1 MEIKKLTLL
10 ITGAA
15 LLASCEKCEY
25 KQTKSG
31 LYYKIDKKGDGTVPK
46 KGDILTVEMRYE
58 TKDSVVL
65 FDSNTNNGTPFNM
78 PYTETLEKEQE
89 GSVAEAI
96 YLLKKGDSIVCKIL
110 AKKLLGQSLEEVAKE
125 KKIKLEETT
134 PIYVHLHLKDI
145 KSEKEFRKIQEE
157 NYKALLEESKKK
169 AKEQLPN
176 DLETIKKHLTTNKIN
191 ALSTPSGLH
200 YVIDKPGNG
209 DLPQKGDTVVVH
221 YTGKTLNGKVFD
233 TSLQEI
239 AVANQIHDDKRQYKP
254 LIFIIGQ
261 ESVLPGFEE
270 GVQLL
275 RKGGKARLFV
285 PSVLAY
291 RDMELGANIK
301 PNSSLMFDIELK
313 NLIKLDT
320 NKPDGNK

>member
-1 MEIKKLTLL
+1 MKITKITLL

-15 LLASCEKCEY
+15 LLGSCEKCEY

-46 KGDILTVEMRYE
+46 KGDILTIEMRYE

-65 FDSNTNNGTPFNM
+65 FNSNTEGVPFNI

-89 GSVAEAI
+89 GSVAEGI
-96 YLLKKGDSIVCKIL
+96 QLLKKGDSIICKIL
-110 AKKLLGQSLEEVAKE
+110 AKKLLDKSLEEVAKE
-125 KKIKLEETT
+125 KKVKLEEAT
-134 PIYVHLHLKDI
+134 PIYVYLHLKDI
-145 KSEKEFRKIQEE
+145 QGEKEFRKIQEE
-157 NYKALLEESKKK
+157 KYKALLEESKKK
-169 AKEQLPN
+169 AKEQLPH
-176 DLETIKKHLTTNKIN
+176 DLETIKKYITTHKIN

-200 YVIDKPGNG
+200 YVIDKPGIG

-221 YTGKTLNGKVFD
+221 YTGKTLDGKVFD
-233 TSLQEI
+233 TSFPEI
-239 AVANQIHDDKRQYKP
+239 AIANQIHNNKRQYEP

-291 RDMELGANIK
+291 RDMELGGNIK
-301 PNSSLMFDIELK
+301 PNSNLIFDIELK
-313 NLIKLDT
+313 NVITSDT
-320 NKPDGNK
+320 NKLEGHK